1 MGTARQHDTPD
12 ELIPRP
18 ERSAGALRAA
28 LARIAPTRLDE
39 MQRTMD
45 DAFSRAIDE
54 KSLTPIQAW
63 LLLWARDIEI
73 ARRRDLRVRYQHAQ
87 NVLTS
92 FDKGEHDDEGAVNH
106 ALAEISAVLDE
117 AQQAVRG

>member
-1 MGTARQHDTPD
+1 MAPTPQHDTSD

-28 LARIAPTRLDE
+28 LAKVAPARLEE

-45 DAFSRAIDE
+45 AAFSQAIDE

-63 LLLWARDIEI
+63 LLAWSRDIEI
-73 ARRRDLRVRYQHAQ
+73 ARRLDLRVRYERAQ
-87 NVLTS
+87 DVLTGY
-92 FDKGEHDDEGAVNH
+92 DKGEHDDEEAVNN
-106 ALAEISAVLDE
+106 ALAEISAVLDD
-117 AQQAVRG
+117 AQRAVCG